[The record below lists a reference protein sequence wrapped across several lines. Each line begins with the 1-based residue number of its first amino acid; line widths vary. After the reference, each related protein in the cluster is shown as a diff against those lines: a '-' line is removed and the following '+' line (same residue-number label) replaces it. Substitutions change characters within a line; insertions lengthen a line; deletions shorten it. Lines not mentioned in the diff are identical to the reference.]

1 VEDSPTQALQTRLT
15 LESQGFA
22 VTHAVNGME
31 ALELARSEPP
41 DAIMSDILMPGMD
54 GFALV
59 REVREDPALS
69 KIPVVLHTAT
79 FKAEEDRAFALE
91 AGADA
96 FSEKG
101 MAAEGLASLLR
112 EVIQKESASNTLDE
126 KSFSGRHNVRL
137 LERLLQAKRDLQEVN
152 ESLSAAFVSLSAQTQ
167 QIEDITR
174 TVDDLAHQSNL
185 LALNA
190 SIEAAGAGEHD
201 RGLAVVADDVRR
213 LGDQSK
219 LAAARVRS
227 ILADIQKGSSE
238 AVPAT
243 EDEGKQVDAGVG
255 LLHARAGELIRELAT
270 TDREAATAAEQLS
283 NGYED

>member
-112 EVIQKESASNTLDE
+112 EVIRKESASNTLDE

-152 ESLSAAFVSLSAQTQ
+152 ESLSAALVRLSAQTR

-174 TVDDLAHQSNL
+174 TVDNLAHQSNL

-190 SIEAAGAGEHD
+190 SIEAAGAGEHGQ
-201 RGLAVVADDVRR
+201 GLAVVADDVRR

-219 LAAARVRS
+219 NAAARVRS
-227 ILADIQKGSSE
+227 ILTDIQKGSSE

-243 EDEGKQVDAGVG
+243 EGESNQVDAGEG

-283 NGYED
+283 KRYED